1 MFIGKDL
8 TRLTI
13 NQLRL
18 NPFKEDT
25 INMKRKFFS
34 VLFAVVLVLSMSI
47 VMAPVAAASS
57 VSSVWMQ
64 FETAAHSD
72 VATNAQYT
80 IHFTTSTALSRGV
93 DTITVIFPDGL
104 DSDMGPITT
113 QDSYDF
119 ELGSAVTTA
128 SLYSVDPTGDPLL
141 AGTTYVACTA
151 VATIAGYRVQV
162 TTPVDIPASTAAT
175 LKIATGAT
183 ITTPAVAASTY
194 KIKVATSQDTTF
206 VLSDAFSVDDTV
218 LSALTS
224 TTNYPSSLVAGSAA
238 AYKFSFTC
246 ANDVAIGGT
255 VTVEFPVGTTMPSTI
270 STANVYV
277 GDGTE
282 DPTASAVSV
291 STASRTVTVTTA
303 EVLSGASVLYIKSE
317 AVIKNKTTL
326 GHLDVHMWTSADG
339 QKFGQEDTDT
349 IVSGT
354 ATKLAFCN
362 DSTNGRSDAATILY
376 AFTGALIIRSVDT
389 YGNLKHITGTEPTVA
404 LSVTTGAG
412 AFYTAQNT
420 SNPYTNTE
428 MAGGILSSDTIY
440 YRPTS
445 TGTHTLQAATVGS
458 PSLTLATWTVTVAPA
473 VVLKDANDITIGTYG
488 PTSTSTTDATY
499 GGAWIQAAIDA
510 AFPGDTVELGGTA
523 AAPAIYEV
531 DAYINLNKKVTLT
544 SATSASYT
552 TLRPVGEGMTT
563 QFQNATDIAILVA
576 VTGTSANPV
585 IIDGLTF
592 TRLRSGVEFDQ
603 AIYNPGYNYVTVQNC
618 VFNYIKPEQVADHEW
633 GAVVGFVTYHE
644 GAGSSQAAITSATIS
659 DNTFTNCGTFGFT
672 AWGEQ
677 AAVINVFVKNGATDY
692 AIGGVTVSGNTLTS
706 NNGIGIAMKG
716 LGNADTSSLKG
727 NVTDNTL
734 TDSVYPIS
742 IQGYTDGINVL
753 RNTITGGYM
762 AGLWVEFTKHESL
775 VIKNNTITGVAG
787 TGASSMD
794 YSAAILLMDDG
805 GDGDEVTVQFNDIYN
820 NDATYSI
827 YAVSTIEG
835 GAQTCQ
841 YNYYGDSTGPYYS
854 ALAGATVSTSNTAGT
869 GDKVSDKVTYY
880 PWLYKSRADVVTDN
894 ANYCAQRI
902 SLAVGIHTLSTPAL
916 LITTADTIAE
926 LMPDYA
932 TNMEYCYKF
941 DDGIWSNIGTDTL
954 TPCHGYYIK
963 MTVADSVLLQY
974 AADQYDTPSWL
985 LDEGWNLISLA
996 NLSSKIVE
1004 SSVTSVLK
1012 DSAGLPGYSQVV
1024 SPSMNTSPWSY
1035 SAGETAATTYML
1047 VGEGY
1052 WIYMQNDATLAGF
1065 TIFPLVPDLD

>member
-1 MFIGKDL
+1 MRGKLRILGNIGL
-8 TRLTI
+8 TLSLAAALMLT
-13 NQLRL
+13 
-18 NPFKEDT
+18 
-25 INMKRKFFS
+25 
-34 VLFAVVLVLSMSI
+34 V
-47 VMAPVAAASS
+47 APTAKVEASS
-57 VSSVWMQ
+57 VSTVWMQ

-72 VATNAQYT
+72 VATNGQYT

-104 DSDMGPITT
+104 DSDMGPVTT

-119 ELGSAVTTA
+119 ELGSADTTA
-128 SLYSVDPTGDPLL
+128 SYYSVDPTGDPL
-141 AGTTYVACTA
+141 GTGSAYVTSTA
-151 VATIAGYRVQV
+151 TATIAGYRVQV

-175 LKIATGAT
+175 LKIATGAA

-206 VLSDAFSVDDTV
+206 VLSSVFSVDNTV

-224 TTNYPSSLVAGSAA
+224 TANYPSSLVAGSGA
-238 AYKFSFTC
+238 AYKFSFTT

-255 VTVEFPVGTTMPSTI
+255 VTVEFPIGTTMPASI

-291 STASRTVTVTTA
+291 STAARTVTATTA
-303 EVLSGASVLYIKSE
+303 ELLSGASVLYIKSE

-326 GHLDVHMWTSADG
+326 GHLDVYMWTSADG
-339 QKFGQEDTDT
+339 QKFGQTDSDT

-354 ATKLAFCN
+354 ATTLEFTN
-362 DSTNGRSDAATILY
+362 DSTNGRSDDATILY
-376 AFTGALIIRSVDT
+376 AFTGKLYIDSVDQN
-389 YGNLKHITGTEPTVA
+389 GNLKDVGSTEPTVA
-404 LSVTTGAG
+404 LSVTTGSG

-420 SNPYTNTE
+420 SNPYTDT
-428 MAGGILSSDTIY
+428 ALSSGILGSSNAIY

-458 PSLTLATWTVTVAPA
+458 PSLTLATWTVYVAPA
-473 VVLKDANDITIGTYG
+473 VVLKDANDQTIGTYG

-499 GGAWIQAAIDA
+499 GGAWVQAAIDA

-531 DAYINLNKKVTLT
+531 DAYINLNKKITLT
-544 SATSASYT
+544 SATGAAYT
-552 TLRPVGEGMTT
+552 TLRPVGEPLTT
-563 QFQNATDIAILVA
+563 PFKSQDLAINVG
-576 VTGTSANPV
+576 VSGTAANPV
-585 IIDGLTF
+585 IIDGLTV
-592 TRLRSGVEFDQ
+592 TRLRKNVEFDMGVF
-603 AIYNPGYNYVTVQNC
+603 NNGYNYVSVINN
-618 VFNYIKPEQVADHEW
+618 VFSYIIPSQYADHEF
-633 GAVVGFVTYHE
+633 GSVVGFYTYKV
-644 GAGSSQAAITSATIS
+644 SSWTAVADITSATIS
-659 DNTFTNCGTFGFT
+659 DNTFTNNCSFGFT
-672 AWGEQ
+672 SWGEQ
-677 AAVINVFVKNGATDY
+677 AAVINVHVKNADNDY
-692 AIGGVTVSGNTLTS
+692 SITGVTVSGNTLTD

-716 LGNADTSSLKG
+716 LPTGAAEDLKG

-734 TDSVYPIS
+734 TNSVYPIS

-762 AGLWVEFTKHESL
+762 AGLWVEFTEHKSL

-805 GDGDEVTVQFNDIYN
+805 GAGDEVTVQFNDIYD

-827 YAVSTIEG
+827 YVKSDIAG
-835 GAQTCQ
+835 GEQHTQ
-841 YNYYGDSTGPYYS
+841 YNYYGDATGPYYS
-854 ALAGATVSTSNTAGT
+854 ALAGATVSTSNTSGAGK
-869 GDKVSDKVTYY
+869 KVTDLVTYY

-894 ANYCAQRI
+894 ANYSAQRI
-902 SLAVGIHTLSTPAL
+902 SLGVGIHTLSTPAL
-916 LITTADTIAE
+916 LITTADNIPE

-932 TNMEYCYKF
+932 TNMTYAYKF
-941 DDGIWSNIGTDTL
+941 DNGIWSNIGTDIL
-954 TPCHGYYIK
+954 TPVHAYYIK

-974 AADQYDTPSWL
+974 AANEYYTPSWL
-985 LDEGWNLISLA
+985 LDEGWNLIGLA
-996 NLSSKIVE
+996 DLSSKRVDYA
-1004 SSVTSVLK
+1004 VASVLL
-1012 DSAGLPGYSQVV
+1012 DSAGLPGYSQVI
-1024 SPSMNTSPWSY
+1024 SPSMNASSWSY
-1035 SAGETAATTYML
+1035 SAGGSASSKNMA